1 MSQKK
6 VMKLVK
12 IVCEST
18 LVGKCDVFEDEISP
32 LKSRGGETVGKCDVF
47 EDEISPLKSR
57 EWGDSGKV

>member
-18 LVGKCDVFEDEISP
+18 LVTVTVTVTVVVYKTVTGAVVSP
-32 LKSRGGETVGKCDVF
+32 NGSTLLGS
-47 EDEISPLKSR
+47 
-57 EWGDSGKV
+57 